1 MALANSN
8 EPEKPCV
15 ILSKNL
21 INQGNLMLYLDISN
35 QELQERI
42 LVLRDRE
49 RAITVKFLNH
59 LGEYDKRRLYLDLG
73 YSSLFDYCVRKL
85 GYSES
90 SAFRRVECA
99 RALRE
104 FPQLGPMILNGEV
117 NLCALA
123 TAARKLSEGRIGL
136 ADINGK
142 SRREV
147 DGLVAGLNPG
157 HKPKE
162 KIRQIS
168 VIVASEPMVNEFNKS
183 LSAPKSP
190 STTEPRL
197 NLSPELISEN
207 SLSPVKVKCDEVAE
221 GLFSSINSQNEGAG
235 LLSPVKVKSETRL
248 EPRSETRIEIK
259 FSLSEES
266 FKKLEEVRAV
276 LSNKLGAGA
285 SVEDIFNELM
295 ERCLKTMRPVSR
307 AQDKSDEAVIAAGEI
322 HVMAAGLDESD
333 LRKKSP
339 DEKGLEHKNSEYR
352 VTTQQIIP
360 IKITAPKIITRH
372 IPRAVRRE
380 VLLRDNYRCS
390 YIAPDGAKCGAKH
403 HLHLDHIKPFSF
415 GGRHESEN
423 LRVLCRAHN
432 LGRSDSGSGV
442 FDGETVGLRENRSD

>member
-1 MALANSN
+1 
-8 EPEKPCV
+8 
-15 ILSKNL
+15 
-21 INQGNLMLYLDISN
+21 MLYLDISN
-35 QELQERI
+35 QELEERI
-42 LVLRDRE
+42 LLLRDRE

-59 LGEYDKRRLYLDLG
+59 LGEFDKRRLYLDLG

-117 NLCALA
+117 NLCSLA

-147 DGLVAGLNPG
+147 EGLVAGLNPG

-168 VIVASEPMVNEFNKS
+168 VMVASEPMVNEFQKG
-183 LSAPKSP
+183 LSAPNSP
-190 STTEPRL
+190 STTETPL
-197 NLSPELISEN
+197 NPSPELISEN
-207 SLSPVKVKCDEVAE
+207 SLSPVKVKCDAVAE
-221 GLFSSINSQNEGAG
+221 GVFSPINSQREGAR

-248 EPRSETRIEIK
+248 ETRSETRIEIK

-266 FKKLEEVRAV
+266 FKKLEEVKAA

-295 ERCLKTMRPVSR
+295 ERYLKTARPVQRS
-307 AQDKSDEAVIAAGEI
+307 QGEAEGPARAAGRI
-322 HVMAAGLDESD
+322 HEVAAALGECHL
-333 LRKKSP
+333 
-339 DEKGLEHKNSEYR
+339 GHKNPHGQNPEVRIAECKITENKNLENRNLDKINTEKINRELNRELNSA
-352 VTTQQIIP
+352 QQLIP
-360 IKITAPKIITRH
+360 IKISAPKIITRH

-390 YIAPDGAKCGAKH
+390 YIAPDGTRCDAKH
-403 HLHLDHIKPFSF
+403 HLHMDHIKPFSF
-415 GGRHESEN
+415 GGGHNSDN
-423 LRVLCRAHN
+423 LRVLCGAHN
-432 LGRSDSGSGV
+432 LARK
-442 FDGETVGLRENRSD
+442 

>member
-1 MALANSN
+1 
-8 EPEKPCV
+8 
-15 ILSKNL
+15 
-21 INQGNLMLYLDISN
+21 MLYLDISN
-35 QELQERI
+35 QELAERI
-42 LVLRDRE
+42 LLLRNRE

-59 LGEYDKRRLYLDLG
+59 LGEFDKRRLYLDLG

-117 NLCALA
+117 NLCSLA
-123 TAARKLSEGRIGL
+123 TAARKLSEGRIAL

-147 DGLVAGLNPG
+147 EGLVAGLNPG

-168 VIVASEPMVNEFNKS
+168 VLVASEP
-183 LSAPKSP
+183 A
-190 STTEPRL
+190 L

-207 SLSPVKVKCDEVAE
+207 SLSPVKVKCDVVPE
-221 GLFSSINSQNEGAG
+221 GLFSNMNPQNEGAG
-235 LLSPVKVKSETRL
+235 LLSPVKVK
-248 EPRSETRIEIK
+248 SETRIEIK

-266 FKKLEEVRAV
+266 FKKLEEVKAA
-276 LSNKLGAGA
+276 LSNKLGSGA

-295 ERCLKTMRPVSR
+295 ERYLKTARPVSR
-307 AQDKSDEAVIAAGEI
+307 AQDKSEGAVTAAGKI
-322 HVMAAGLDESD
+322 HEVAAALGEYDPGQNNPEVQITECKITKNKNPENRNID
-333 LRKKSP
+333 KINP
-339 DEKGLEHKNSEYR
+339 EKINRELNS
-352 VTTQQIIP
+352 TQQLIP
-360 IKITAPKIITRH
+360 IKISPPKIITRH

-380 VLLRDNYRCS
+380 VLLTDNYRCS
-390 YIAPDGAKCGAKH
+390 YIAPDGTRCDAKH

-415 GGRHESEN
+415 GGGHNSDN
-423 LRVLCRAHN
+423 LRVLCGGHN
-432 LGRSDSGSGV
+432 LARG
-442 FDGETVGLRENRSD
+442 

>member
-1 MALANSN
+1 
-8 EPEKPCV
+8 
-15 ILSKNL
+15 
-21 INQGNLMLYLDISN
+21 MLYLDISN

-59 LGEYDKRRLYLDLG
+59 LGEFDKRRLYLDLG

-117 NLCALA
+117 NLCSLA
-123 TAARKLSEGRIGL
+123 TAARKLSEGKISL

-147 DGLVAGLNPG
+147 EGLIAGLNPG

-168 VIVASEPMVNEFNKS
+168 VLVASETEGNEFDRNHSGNFGGMGQS
-183 LSAPKSP
+183 LFSTSTGLMASNSRRTAEPALNP
-190 STTEPRL
+190 SSEF
-197 NLSPELISEN
+197 ISEN
-207 SLSPVKVKCDEVAE
+207 S
-221 GLFSSINSQNEGAG
+221 
-235 LLSPVKVKSETRL
+235 LSPVKVKSETRL
-248 EPRSETRIEIK
+248 ETRSETRIEIK

-266 FKKLEEVRAV
+266 FKKLEEVKAA
-276 LSNKLGAGA
+276 LSNKLGSGA

-295 ERCLKTMRPVSR
+295 ERYLKTARPVSR
-307 AQDKSDEAVIAAGEI
+307 AQDKSDEAVTAAGEKNEVATVI
-322 HVMAAGLDESD
+322 DED
-333 LRKKSP
+333 
-339 DEKGLEHKNSEYR
+339 DLEHKNPEENNLVRQNPENRNTDKINTEKINRELNRELNSA
-352 VTTQQIIP
+352 QQLIP
-360 IKITAPKIITRH
+360 IKISQPKIITCH

-390 YIAPDGAKCGAKH
+390 YIAPDGTRCGAKH

-415 GGRHESEN
+415 GGGHNSDN
-423 LRVLCRAHN
+423 LRVLCGAHN
-432 LGRSDSGSGV
+432 LARK
-442 FDGETVGLRENRSD
+442 